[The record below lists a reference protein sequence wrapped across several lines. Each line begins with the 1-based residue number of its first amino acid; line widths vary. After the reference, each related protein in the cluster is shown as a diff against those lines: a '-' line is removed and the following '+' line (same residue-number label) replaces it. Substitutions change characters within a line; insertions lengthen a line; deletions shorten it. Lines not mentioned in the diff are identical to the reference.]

1 MARKTYHSQVMR
13 TYLTHMV
20 LRDILLPPDDNIEQ
34 PSENLQFDLTVLE
47 AIRATRYLRGQPEV
61 AKCSNLHL
69 AWEYA
74 QDPHDHKRFI
84 NMLRVSPH
92 LFNFI
97 LTLIKD
103 HPVFFNNSHV
113 PQMPVDVQ
121 LAITLYRMGRFGNGA
136 SLEDIAWTAGCS
148 EGSVEE
154 FTDCCFEAMESWASE
169 PWHLTFSTMSH
180 SLRHKE
186 K

>member
-1 MARKTYHSQVMR
+1 
-13 TYLTHMV
+13 MV
-20 LRDILLPPDDNIEQ
+20 LRDILLPPDDDIEQ

-47 AIRATRYLRGQPEV
+47 AIWATIYLRGWPEV
-61 AKCSNLHL
+61 AKCGNLHL

-92 LFNFI
+92 VFDFI

-113 PQMPVDVQ
+113 PQTPVDVQ
-121 LAITLYRMGRFGNGA
+121 LAVTLYCMGHFGNGA
-136 SLEDIAWTAGCS
+136 SLEDIAQTGFNGGIHRLLFWGNGITGFGAL
-148 EGSVEE
+148 
-154 FTDCCFEAMESWASE
+154 AALPLAPWAIA
-169 PWHLTFSTMSH
+169 
-180 SLRHKE
+180 
-186 K
+186 

>member
-1 MARKTYHSQVMR
+1 MQ

-20 LRDILLPPDDNIEQ
+20 LRDILLPPDDDIEQ

-47 AIRATRYLRGQPEV
+47 AIRATRYLCGQPEV
-61 AKCSNLHL
+61 AKCGNLHL

-84 NMLRVSPH
+84 NMLWVSPH
-92 LFNFI
+92 VFNFI

-103 HPVFFNNSHV
+103 HPVFFNR
-113 PQMPVDVQ
+113 
-121 LAITLYRMGRFGNGA
+121 LR
-136 SLEDIAWTAGCS
+136 SL
-148 EGSVEE
+148 GS
-154 FTDCCFEAMESWASE
+154 
-169 PWHLTFSTMSH
+169 LTFSTTSH